1 MSLMTLS
8 VLAMILLLKLAYQ
21 VRSFFNLI
29 GAKKLELKKK
39 MDTETKEWKMFKFF
53 NKAYNAYMSLE
64 KNCFTPVTIILLY
77 KVLCLFSGF

>member
-29 GAKKLELKKK
+29 WAKKLELKKK